1 MLLVSGTG
9 LVLATWI
16 AAIALILALGTGPAT
31 AIAPGS
37 NVITTVRR
45 ALWVGLAFLL
55 ILTMV
60 INVSLPM
67 ASPWSVLIVLAIAG
81 VSLAAGWILRSRRES
96 IRRPRRVHWTHLS
109 VAIVIALV
117 VAQGYLAL
125 AALGPLTNYD
135 SGLYHLGAIEYA
147 RQFPAIPGL
156 ANVHSPLGYSTAEF
170 PLAAILGAGPW
181 GPEGLRLTNGLLMA
195 TLSLD
200 LALRAAE
207 RRRGPGLYVTAVG
220 LVAAWVPLIALSDY
234 WVTSPSQ
241 DTAAWI
247 LCIAAAAYL
256 ADAVGV
262 RRGWAA
268 NAATA
273 STAAISLS
281 LIRPTLGAFA
291 LGVILVAAVLAFRR
305 GWPKRPVAVV
315 AIAGVAAAAATA
327 IRDAFL
333 SGWLLFPASVF
344 PLPVEWRAPDPTFLR
359 LATLGY
365 HRDPENLWSSLDG
378 WTWIPGWIQR
388 LPQSWETYEFGLL
401 AFAAALTVLAA
412 SRWTNLRAR
421 GLLLAM
427 APSAAA
433 VVVWFTLAPPSFR
446 FAWGP
451 IFTLAAVPLG
461 WSLWRLSRLEST
473 KTFIPTLVGGG
484 VAVPVL
490 IVVSVSALTRFEYA
504 SVTQERTWSL
514 GVAIPYAVTPLPEVE
529 SEVITTIGGAKLF
542 LPTTN
547 EQCWGTFPLCTPTP
561 LAGLTP
567 RGSKLSDGF
576 VVY

>member
-1 MLLVSGTG
+1 MLLVTGTFLVLVTWIVVLA
-9 LVLATWI
+9 LVLA
-16 AAIALILALGTGPAT
+16 LGAGPAA

-37 NVITTVRR
+37 SAIRTSRR
-45 ALWVGLAFLL
+45 ALWWGLA
-55 ILTMV
+55 ILFILVMA
-60 INVSLPM
+60 INVFLPM
-67 ASPWSVLIVLAIAG
+67 ASPGSVLIVLTTAVG
-81 VSLAAGWILRSRRES
+81 SLVAAWILRRRRELG
-96 IRRPRRVHWTHLS
+96 RRPLRVRWTPLS
-109 VAIVIALV
+109 AAVVIALV

-147 RQFPAIPGL
+147 RLFPTIPGL

-195 TLSLD
+195 TLALD
-200 LALRAAE
+200 FALRAAE
-207 RRRGPGLYVTAVG
+207 RRRGPGFSVLAVG
-220 LVAAWVPLIALSDY
+220 LAASWVPLLALSDY

-241 DTAAWI
+241 DTAALI
-247 LCIAAAAYL
+247 LSVAAAAYL
-256 ADAVGV
+256 SDAVGV
-262 RRGWAA
+262 RRSWAA

-273 STAAISLS
+273 SVAAISLS
-281 LIRPTLGAFA
+281 LIRPTLGAFT
-291 LGVILVAAVLAFRR
+291 LGVILVAGVLAFRR
-305 GWPKRPVAVV
+305 GWPKRSIAAV
-315 AIAGVAAAAATA
+315 AIAGAAAAAVTA
-327 IRDAFL
+327 MRDTIL

-365 HRDPENLWSSLDG
+365 HRDPLNLWDSVDG
-378 WTWIPGWIQR
+378 WTWIPAWIQR

-401 AFAAALTVLAA
+401 ALAAALAVLAA

-427 APSAAA
+427 APSTAA

-461 WSLWRLSRLEST
+461 WSLWRLSYRQSK
-473 KTFIPTLVGGG
+473 KTLIQTLVGVG
-484 VAVPVL
+484 VAAPVL
-490 IVVSVSALTRFEYA
+490 IVVAVSALNRFDYA

-514 GVAIPYAVTPLPEVE
+514 GLSIPYAVSPLPEVE
-529 SEVITTIGGAKLF
+529 REVVTTIGSVEL
-542 LPTTN
+542 LVPTAN

-561 LAGLTP
+561 LDGLTP
-567 RGSKLSDGF
+567 RGAELSDGF

>member
-1 MLLVSGTG
+1 MLLVSGTFLVLVTWIVVLA
-9 LVLATWI
+9 LVLA
-16 AAIALILALGTGPAT
+16 LGAGPAA

-37 NVITTVRR
+37 SAIRTSRR
-45 ALWVGLAFLL
+45 ALWWGLA
-55 ILTMV
+55 ILFILVMA
-60 INVSLPM
+60 INVFLPM
-67 ASPWSVLIVLAIAG
+67 ASPGSVLIVLTTAVG
-81 VSLAAGWILRSRRES
+81 SLVAAWILRRRRELG
-96 IRRPRRVHWTHLS
+96 RRPLRVRWTPLS
-109 VAIVIALV
+109 AAVVITLVA
-117 VAQGYLAL
+117 AQGYLAL

-147 RQFPAIPGL
+147 RLFPTIPGL

-195 TLSLD
+195 TLALD
-200 LALRAAE
+200 FALRAAE
-207 RRRGPGLYVTAVG
+207 RRRGPGFAVLAVG
-220 LVAAWVPLIALSDY
+220 LAASWVPLLALSDY

-241 DTAAWI
+241 DTAALI
-247 LCIAAAAYL
+247 LSVAAAAYL
-256 ADAVGV
+256 SDAVGV
-262 RRGWAA
+262 RRGWTA

-273 STAAISLS
+273 SVAAISLS
-281 LIRPTLGAFA
+281 LIRPTLGAFS
-291 LGVILVAAVLAFRR
+291 LGVILVAGVLAFRR
-305 GWPKRPVAVV
+305 GWPKRSIAAV
-315 AIAGVAAAAATA
+315 AIAGAAAAAVTA
-327 IRDAFL
+327 MRDTIL

-365 HRDPENLWSSLDG
+365 HRDPLNLWDSVDG
-378 WTWIPGWIQR
+378 WTWIPAWIQR
-388 LPQSWETYEFGLL
+388 LPQTWETYEIGLL
-401 AFAAALTVLAA
+401 ALAAALAVLAA
-412 SRWTNLRAR
+412 SRWRNLRAR

-461 WSLWRLSRLEST
+461 WSLWRLSYRQSK
-473 KTFIPTLVGGG
+473 KTLIQTLVGVG
-484 VAVPVL
+484 VAAPVL
-490 IVVSVSALTRFEYA
+490 IVVAVSALNRFDYA

-514 GVAIPYAVTPLPEVE
+514 GLSIPYAVTPLPEVE
-529 SEVITTIGGAKLF
+529 REVVTTIGSVEL
-542 LPTTN
+542 LVPTAN

-561 LAGLTP
+561 LDGLTP
-567 RGSKLSDGF
+567 RGSELSDGF

>member
-1 MLLVSGTG
+1 MLLVTGTFLVLVTWIVVLA
-9 LVLATWI
+9 LVLA
-16 AAIALILALGTGPAT
+16 LGAGPAA

-37 NVITTVRR
+37 SAIRTSRR
-45 ALWVGLAFLL
+45 ALWWGLA
-55 ILTMV
+55 ILFILVMA
-60 INVSLPM
+60 INVFLPM
-67 ASPWSVLIVLAIAG
+67 ASPGSVLIVLTTAVG
-81 VSLAAGWILRSRRES
+81 SLVAAWILRRRRELG
-96 IRRPRRVHWTHLS
+96 RRPLRVRWTPLS
-109 VAIVIALV
+109 AAVVITLVA
-117 VAQGYLAL
+117 AQGYLAL

-147 RQFPAIPGL
+147 RLFPTIPGL

-195 TLSLD
+195 TLALD
-200 LALRAAE
+200 FALRAAE
-207 RRRGPGLYVTAVG
+207 RRRGPGFAVLAVG
-220 LVAAWVPLIALSDY
+220 LAASWVPLLALSDY

-241 DTAAWI
+241 DTAALI
-247 LCIAAAAYL
+247 LSVAAAAYL
-256 ADAVGV
+256 SDAVGV
-262 RRGWAA
+262 RRGWTA

-273 STAAISLS
+273 SVAAISLS
-281 LIRPTLGAFA
+281 LIRPTLGAFS
-291 LGVILVAAVLAFRR
+291 LGVILVAGVLAFRR
-305 GWPKRPVAVV
+305 GWPKRSIAAV
-315 AIAGVAAAAATA
+315 AIAGAAAAAVTA
-327 IRDAFL
+327 MRDTIL

-365 HRDPENLWSSLDG
+365 HRDPLNLWDSVDG
-378 WTWIPGWIQR
+378 WTWIPAWIQR
-388 LPQSWETYEFGLL
+388 LPQTWETYEIGLL
-401 AFAAALTVLAA
+401 ALAAALAVLAA
-412 SRWTNLRAR
+412 SRWRNLRAR

-461 WSLWRLSRLEST
+461 WSLWRLSYRQSK
-473 KTFIPTLVGGG
+473 KTLIQTLVGVG
-484 VAVPVL
+484 VAAPVL
-490 IVVSVSALTRFEYA
+490 IVVAVSALNRFDYA

-514 GVAIPYAVTPLPEVE
+514 GLSIPYAVTPLPEVE
-529 SEVITTIGGAKLF
+529 REVVTTIGSVEL
-542 LPTTN
+542 LVPTAN

-561 LAGLTP
+561 LDGLTP
-567 RGSKLSDGF
+567 RGSELSDGF

>member
-1 MLLVSGTG
+1 MLLVSGTV

-16 AAIALILALGTGPAT
+16 AVIALILALGVGPAI
-31 AIAPGS
+31 ALAPGGGP
-37 NVITTVRR
+37 ITTVRR

-60 INVSLPM
+60 INVFLPM
-67 ASPWSVLIVLAIAG
+67 ASPWSVLIVLALAA
-81 VSLAAGWILRSRRES
+81 VSVAAGWVLRRRGES
-96 IRRPRRVHWTHLS
+96 IRRPRCVHRTHLS

-135 SGLYHLGAIEYA
+135 SGLYHLSAVEYA
-147 RQFPAIPGL
+147 RMFPAIPGL
-156 ANVHSPLGYSTAEF
+156 ANVHSPLGYSSAEF
-170 PLAAILGAGPW
+170 PLAALLGAGPW
-181 GPEGLRLTNGLLMA
+181 GPEGLRLTNGLFLA
-195 TLSLD
+195 ILALD
-200 LALRAAE
+200 LALRAVQ
-207 RRRGPGLYVTAVG
+207 RRRGPGFFVLAVG
-220 LVAAWVPLIALSDY
+220 LVAAWVPLLALSDY

-241 DTAAWI
+241 DTAALI

-262 RRGWAA
+262 RGSWAA

-273 STAAISLS
+273 SIAAISLS
-281 LIRPTLGAFA
+281 LIRPTLGAFTV
-291 LGVILVAAVLAFRR
+291 GVILVAGVFAFRR
-305 GWPKRPVAVV
+305 GWPKRSTVVV
-315 AIAGVAAAAATA
+315 AIAGAAAAAATTN
-327 IRDAFL
+327 RDTFL

-365 HRDPENLWSSLDG
+365 HRDPENLWGSLDG
-378 WTWIPGWIQR
+378 WTWIPAWIQR

-401 AFAAALTVLAA
+401 AFTAALTVLAA
-412 SRWTNLRAR
+412 GRWTNLRAR
-421 GLLLAM
+421 SLLLTM
-427 APSAAA
+427 APSAAS

-461 WSLWRLSRLEST
+461 WGLWRLSSLESR
-473 KTFIPTLVGGG
+473 KMIIPTLVGAG
-484 VAVPVL
+484 VAAPVL
-490 IVVSVSALTRFEYA
+490 IVVAVSALTRFDYA

-514 GVAIPYAVTPLPEVE
+514 GVAIPYAVTPIPEAG
-529 SEVITTIGGAKLF
+529 SEVMTTIGGAEL
-542 LPTTN
+542 LVPTQN

-561 LAGLTP
+561 LEGLTP
-567 RGSKLSDGF
+567 RGSELSDGF

>member
-16 AAIALILALGTGPAT
+16 AVIALVLALGAGPAT
-31 AIAPGS
+31 ALAPGS
-37 NVITTVRR
+37 GPITTVRR
-45 ALWVGLAFLL
+45 ALWLGLAFLL

-60 INVSLPM
+60 INVFLPM
-67 ASPWSVLIVLAIAG
+67 ASLWSVLIVLALAAI
-81 VSLAAGWILRSRRES
+81 SLAVGWILRSGGES
-96 IRRPRRVHWTHLS
+96 IRRPWRVHWTHLS
-109 VAIVIALV
+109 VALVIALV

-135 SGLYHLGAIEYA
+135 SGLYHLGAIEYT

-170 PLAAILGAGPW
+170 PLAAFLGAGPW
-181 GPEGLRLTNGLLMA
+181 GAEGLRLTNGLLMA
-195 TLSLD
+195 IAALD
-200 LALRAAE
+200 LVLRAAQ
-207 RRRGPGLYVTAVG
+207 RRRGPGFYVMAVG
-220 LVAAWVPLIALSDY
+220 LVAAWVPLLALSDY

-241 DTAAWI
+241 DTAALI
-247 LCIAAAAYL
+247 LCIAGAAYL

-262 RRGWAA
+262 RQGWAA

-273 STAAISLS
+273 SIAAITLS
-281 LIRPTLGAFA
+281 LVRPTLGAFT
-291 LGVILVAAVLAFRR
+291 LGVILVAGTLAFRR
-305 GWPKRPVAVV
+305 GWPKRHVAVV

-365 HRDPENLWSSLDG
+365 HRDPENLWESVDG
-378 WTWIPGWIQR
+378 WTWITAWIQR

-401 AFAAALTVLAA
+401 ALSAALAVLAA

-421 GLLLAM
+421 GLLLTV

-461 WSLWRLSRLEST
+461 WSLWRLSGRGSRRTL
-473 KTFIPTLVGGG
+473 IPTLVGAG
-484 VAVPVL
+484 VAAPVL
-490 IVVSVSALTRFEYA
+490 VVVAVSALTRFDYA

-514 GVAIPYAVTPLPEVE
+514 GVGIPYAVTPLPEVE
-529 SEVITTIGGAKLF
+529 RQPITTIGGVEL
-542 LPTTN
+542 LVPTLN

-567 RGSKLSDGF
+567 RGSALSDGF

>member
-1 MLLVSGTG
+1 MLLVTGTFLVLVTWIVVLA
-9 LVLATWI
+9 LVLA
-16 AAIALILALGTGPAT
+16 LGAGPAA

-37 NVITTVRR
+37 SAIRTSRR
-45 ALWVGLAFLL
+45 ALWWGLA
-55 ILTMV
+55 ILFILVMA
-60 INVSLPM
+60 INVFLPM
-67 ASPWSVLIVLAIAG
+67 ASPGSVLIVLTTAVG
-81 VSLAAGWILRSRRES
+81 SLVAAWILRSRRELG
-96 IRRPRRVHWTHLS
+96 RRPLRVRWTPLS
-109 VAIVIALV
+109 AAVVIALV

-147 RQFPAIPGL
+147 RLFPTIPGL

-195 TLSLD
+195 TLALD
-200 LALRAAE
+200 FALRAAE
-207 RRRGPGLYVTAVG
+207 RRRGPGFSVLAVG
-220 LVAAWVPLIALSDY
+220 LAASWVPLLALSDY

-241 DTAAWI
+241 DTAALI
-247 LCIAAAAYL
+247 LSVAAAAYL
-256 ADAVGV
+256 SDAVGV
-262 RRGWAA
+262 RRSWAA
-268 NAATA
+268 NAATG
-273 STAAISLS
+273 SVAAISLS
-281 LIRPTLGAFA
+281 LIRPTLGAFT
-291 LGVILVAAVLAFRR
+291 LGVILVAGVLAFRR
-305 GWPKRPVAVV
+305 GWPKRSIAAV
-315 AIAGVAAAAATA
+315 AIAGAAAAAVTA
-327 IRDAFL
+327 MRDTIL

-365 HRDPENLWSSLDG
+365 HRDPLNLWDSVDG
-378 WTWIPGWIQR
+378 WTWIPAWIQR

-401 AFAAALTVLAA
+401 ALAAALAVLAA

-427 APSAAA
+427 APSTAA

-461 WSLWRLSRLEST
+461 WSLWRLSYRQSK
-473 KTFIPTLVGGG
+473 KTLIQTLVGVG

-490 IVVSVSALTRFEYA
+490 IVVVVSALNRFDYA

-514 GVAIPYAVTPLPEVE
+514 GLSIPYAVSPLPEVE
-529 SEVITTIGGAKLF
+529 REVVTTIGSVEL
-542 LPTTN
+542 LVPTAN

-561 LAGLTP
+561 LDGLTP
-567 RGSKLSDGF
+567 RGAELSDGF